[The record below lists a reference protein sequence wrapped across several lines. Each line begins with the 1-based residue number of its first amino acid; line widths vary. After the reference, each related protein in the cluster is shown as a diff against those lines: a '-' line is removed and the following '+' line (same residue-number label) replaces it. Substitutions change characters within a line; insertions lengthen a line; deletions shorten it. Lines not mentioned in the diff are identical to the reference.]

1 MMKITEDDLD
11 VLARTI
17 FGEAR
22 CEYGYSQGGMASLI
36 AVGNVIMNR
45 SKSPKRFGRTLKEV
59 CLRPWQFSCW
69 NENDPVRK
77 TIEGVGPQADPV
89 FGICRDVA
97 IGVALQNWPDL
108 TKGSDH
114 YHANY
119 CHPKWADPER
129 LKVKLGRHIFYRL
142 G

>member
-1 MMKITEDDLD
+1 MIKITEEDLD
-11 VLARTI
+11 IFARTI
-17 FGEAR
+17 FGEAK
-22 CEYGYSQGGMASLI
+22 CEYNYQQGGMASLI

-45 SKSPKRFGRTLKEV
+45 LKSPKRFGHSIKEV

-69 NENDPVRK
+69 NEADPVRK
-77 TIEGVGPQADPV
+77 TIEGVGLQADPI
-89 FGICRDVA
+89 FNFCKEAA
-97 IGVALQNWPDL
+97 IGVALKNWPDL

-119 CHPKWADPER
+119 CRPHWANLEN
-129 LKVKLGRHIFYRL
+129 LKVKLGRHLFYRL